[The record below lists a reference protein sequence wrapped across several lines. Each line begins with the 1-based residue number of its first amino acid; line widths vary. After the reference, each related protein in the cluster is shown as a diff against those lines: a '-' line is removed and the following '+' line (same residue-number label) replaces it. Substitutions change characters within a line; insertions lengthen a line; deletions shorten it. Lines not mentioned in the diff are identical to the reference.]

1 MANVSVVAI
10 IQAILSII
18 SLVIFILCLT
28 WLYKVKNNAKNEPT
42 NRSSYISDDPLNYY
56 IEGDF
61 CYDNYLN
68 YPSKGAFNIFDLR
81 MKKIKKYAKALITTY
96 LITVI
101 VTVLTFIYSIVGEA
115 LFKNKKKCLAIF
127 SLLIFLI
134 VLVVSILS
142 LVFFIIL
149 SVNYFKG
156 KFDKFEDFS
165 ECKYLNNQFKS
176 DYHFVSVVKDN
187 FKKFFILNI
196 IGIVLSCIKNII
208 DIISKKKQN

>member
-42 NRSSYISDDPLNYY
+42 NRSFYISDDPLNYY

-196 IGIVLSCIKNII
+196 ISIVLSCIKNII